1 MPGSYMGLR
10 PKRSYHSIFSDVCKI
25 RFNNMVVRF
34 FLVTVVIQAFV
45 ATLLSNSSSTFF
57 IKPLKFAYK
66 FILFYSIDILII
78 IARKNYLH
86 VTSLGYSTFLTQVIG
101 QLFSTK
107 FVVYE
112 ITYTLC
118 SLLFGITTYDDLRI
132 SSPKNGGSSIQES
145 LITVFYRLHVWVLI
159 PLLYTVQHVVFD
171 LDKLPFS
178 IYSQYSSPQ
187 SFVNSRIK
195 GLMARS
201 AILTGLLTFGI
212 APILMRLLVGK
223 WFFSNWSAYWNLTLL
238 SFLSLLNFEFI
249 NLSFNAHMC
258 IGCLHKRKPISTLS
272 QTPIETLINGLAS
285 SKPLTKLTAFQE
297 LSYRADSS
305 DVALRTPIYKNS
317 ASGVNMW
324 PGILRECLAVIK
336 ESNDSVNN
344 YLYYV
349 NNVLRHPQRGNR
361 NNQYVASPVK
371 KGGELETKDEVL
383 FGTTTITGNDADSY
397 YGGLQAKKASGNY
410 YDMYDKDRH
419 TNQEDNRRQNTI
431 TVKEEDVLLSG
442 FKGERR
448 RNTKNDKDRRGNG
461 YGFSSRPVPLSYT
474 DSKRS
479 YNDSVIV
486 DDTKLTLLIKSV
498 MSTVKYKV
506 FSFIFP
512 NYLDATSVSVAFSS
526 SSPSSKQQQQHLT
539 ILDLWCFSK
548 ARQAERLVP
557 LSLCHAEC
565 VIALTEMLVKALD
578 ESPNSG
584 VVASVGEV
592 LKHLERS
599 VAILGKYSEW
609 DYEYGGNGVKRQENG
624 EERSDVVSI
633 LYQLSAEA
641 FLEIVAKYNVLL
653 DDIHLDDDVV
663 RLSKWFL
670 EKCK

>member
-1 MPGSYMGLR
+1 MGGIR

-34 FLVTVVIQAFV
+34 FLITVVFQAFF
-45 ATLLSNSSSTFF
+45 ATLLSNSRSTFL
-57 IKPLKFAYK
+57 IRPLRFAYK
-66 FILFYSIDILII
+66 FILFYAIDILII

-118 SLLFGITTYDDLRI
+118 SLLFGIATYDDLRI
-132 SSPKNGGSSIQES
+132 SLPNNSGSSIQEG
-145 LITVFYRLHVWVLI
+145 LTFVFYRLHVWVLI

-187 SFVNSRIK
+187 SFINLRIK
-195 GLMARS
+195 SLMIRS
-201 AILTGLLTFGI
+201 AILTGLLTFVI

-223 WFFSNWSAYWNLTLL
+223 WFSSNWSVYWNLTLL
-238 SFLSLLNFEFI
+238 SFSSLLNFEFI

-285 SKPLTKLTAFQE
+285 GKPMTKLTAFQE
-297 LSYRADSS
+297 LSYRAASS
-305 DVALRTPIYKNS
+305 DVALRAPIYKNS

-344 YLYYV
+344 YLYRV
-349 NNVLRHPQRGNR
+349 SNILRHPQGR
-361 NNQYVASPVK
+361 NSKNQRVVSPVK
-371 KGGELETKDEVL
+371 RGKELETRDDVL
-383 FGTTTITGNDADSY
+383 FGTTITNTTGNDTDSY
-397 YGGLQAKKASGNY
+397 YGSRQTGRTSGNY
-410 YDMYDKDRH
+410 YDVYDGDRY
-419 TNQEDNRRQNTI
+419 TGPEDNRRQNTI
-431 TVKEEDVLLSG
+431 TVKEEDVLLPGS
-442 FKGERR
+442 KTARR
-448 RNTKNDKDRRGNG
+448 KNSKNDNG
-461 YGFSSRPVPLSYT
+461 RTRYGFSSRPVEPLSYT

-486 DDTKLTLLIKSV
+486 DDTKLTLFIKSV
-498 MSTVKYKV
+498 MNTVKYKI

-512 NYLDATSVSVAFSS
+512 NYLDATSVSVPFSS
-526 SSPSSKQQQQHLT
+526 SSKQPEQEQQLT

-592 LKHLERS
+592 LKYLERS

-609 DYEYGGNGVKRQENG
+609 EYEYGGNGVKKQENG
-624 EERSDVVSI
+624 DERSDAISI